1 MINPEL
7 LLEDFLTVADIARIK
22 INRDQISVEILTAP
36 HRPPSR
42 LPAGKM
48 AIYVFVYGDTTLK
61 VGKAGSNSQARYIS
75 QHYKAGSAPSTL
87 AASLLKRGREIG
99 VSNLD
104 NDSVSEWIKS
114 ETDRIN
120 FVVDSEVGIDGLPS
134 LNHSCIAASSRCLK
148 DFRANDKTRAALLN
162 RQVVRMS

>member
-22 INRDQISVEILTAP
+22 INRDQVSVEILPAP

-75 QHYKAGSAPSTL
+75 QHYNAGSSPSTL
-87 AASLLKRGREIG
+87 AASLLKRGGEIG

-120 FVVDSEVGIDGLPS
+120 FVLDSEVGIDGLS
-134 LNHSCIAASSRCLK
+134 LFESFLHCRLKPVFEGFSSQR
-148 DFRANDKTRAALLN
+148 
-162 RQVVRMS
+162 